1 MPSINNNTVS
11 ISVQDNGIGIPEKN
25 LHKVFKIDEKI
36 STKGTNNESGT
47 GLWLVLCKEFIELN
61 KGRISVES
69 ERVVG
74 TRIIVELPIVW

>member
-47 GLWLVLCKEFIELN
+47 GL
-61 KGRISVES
+61 
-69 ERVVG
+69 
-74 TRIIVELPIVW
+74 